1 MSEKTYSI
9 FELEPLFEFLNGELK
24 PKENAKKERGEV
36 FTPFSIVNDMLD
48 RLNESYKK
56 IHNKSIFTEKHLKW
70 FDPAA
75 GIGNFPVIIYQRLM
89 LGLDNDFPD
98 NETRRRHILQNMIYS
113 SELSPQNITTY
124 KYIFCSEHYKLNL
137 YQGDSLVMD
146 VKDAFRLSEDFNGFD
161 IVIGNP
167 PYNEDGTK
175 HLGNKNIY
183 VYFSKKAFELWLKK
197 SGFLA
202 YIHPPTYRIPNHKI
216 QHTKTNLNEI
226 YTGKNILCIKMYSI
240 PETLKLMYVMINV
253 DFIILQN
260 DDWCNGITHIIDI
273 DKNEYKISVKPND
286 FIPNYGL
293 DIMEKIRIKSQ
304 LGTNELILDS
314 QLHAQKT
321 RGTTYKNVHGI
332 TRKGI
337 KICMSDEPY
346 KHLEK
351 RKLIINGIGSYNYV
365 FYDEAGEYG
374 ITQSPMT
381 ILEPSENTLRFI
393 QSPLFHFITN
403 ATKIIGNNLNKK
415 TSLFLPIIPTDTI
428 ITTNDELY
436 DYFEFT
442 PKEVDMIKCF
452 KIPEYI
458 SIFLSKTGKNSLD
471 EMI

>member
-1 MSEKTYSI
+1 MSEKSHTI
-9 FELEPLFEFLNGELK
+9 FEPDQLLVFLNGQLK
-24 PKENAKKERGEV
+24 PKESAKQDRGEV

-48 RLNESYKK
+48 KLDESYKT
-56 IHNKSIFTEKHLKW
+56 IHKKSIFTEKHLKW
-70 FDPAA
+70 FDPAV
-75 GIGNFPVIIYQRLM
+75 GIGNFPIIIYQRLM
-89 LGLDNDFPD
+89 MGLDFPD
-98 NETRRRHILQNMIYS
+98 DETKRRHILQNMIYS
-113 SELSPQNITTY
+113 SELSLQNVFTY
-124 KYIFCSEHYKLNL
+124 KSIFCSGRYQLNIH
-137 YQGDSLVMD
+137 QGDSLEID
-146 VKDAFRLSEDFNGFD
+146 IKRDFHLPADFKGFD
-161 IVIGNP
+161 VVIGNP

-197 SGFLA
+197 AGFLVF
-202 YIHPPTYRIPNHKI
+202 IHPPTYRIPNHKI

-253 DFIILQN
+253 DFIIIQN
-260 DDWCNGITHIIDI
+260 EDWCNGITHIIDT
-273 DKNEYKISVKPND
+273 DNNEYKISVKPDD

-293 DIMEKIRIKSQ
+293 DIMEKIRRKDIF
-304 LGTNELILDS
+304 GTNELILDS

-321 RGTTYKNVHGI
+321 RGSTYKNVHGI
-332 TRKGI
+332 TKKGI

-365 FYDEAGEYG
+365 YYDKAGEYG

-415 TSLFLPIIPTDTI
+415 TSLFLPILPRDIEI
-428 ITTNDELY
+428 KNDEDLY
-436 DYFEFT
+436 KYFEFT
-442 PKEVDMIKCF
+442 PKEIDQIKCF
-452 KIPEYI
+452 KIPEFQNA
-458 SIFLSKTGKNSLD
+458 FLTKTGKSGLD
-471 EMI
+471 ETET

>member
-1 MSEKTYSI
+1 
-9 FELEPLFEFLNGELK
+9 
-24 PKENAKKERGEV
+24 
-36 FTPFSIVNDMLD
+36 
-48 RLNESYKK
+48 
-56 IHNKSIFTEKHLKW
+56 
-70 FDPAA
+70 
-75 GIGNFPVIIYQRLM
+75 
-89 LGLDNDFPD
+89 
-98 NETRRRHILQNMIYS
+98 
-113 SELSPQNITTY
+113 
-124 KYIFCSEHYKLNL
+124 
-137 YQGDSLVMD
+137 
-146 VKDAFRLSEDFNGFD
+146 
-161 IVIGNP
+161 
-167 PYNEDGTK
+167 
-175 HLGNKNIY
+175 
-183 VYFSKKAFELWLKK
+183 
-197 SGFLA
+197 
-202 YIHPPTYRIPNHKI
+202 
-216 QHTKTNLNEI
+216 
-226 YTGKNILCIKMYSI
+226 MYSI

-365 FYDEAGEYG
+365 FYDEAGEFG